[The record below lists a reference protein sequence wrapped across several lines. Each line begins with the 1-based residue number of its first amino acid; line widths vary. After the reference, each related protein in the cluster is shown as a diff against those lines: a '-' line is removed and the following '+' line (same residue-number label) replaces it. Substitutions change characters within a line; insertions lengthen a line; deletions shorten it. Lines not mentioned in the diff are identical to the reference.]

1 MIRPL
6 AAALALCA
14 SASALPAHADDVADA
29 KARFKKGVELYREQR
44 WREAV
49 AEFEA
54 AYRLKP
60 HGAIHFNV
68 AQCRERL
75 EDWPGAHRSYH
86 DYLREVPDAG
96 DRVAVRASLKR
107 IEERLA
113 SAGVQALLVHSDP
126 PGARVAID
134 GRDRGTT
141 PFQAVLAPGSYA
153 LVLVLD
159 GHEPLREQLELSP
172 SAATIVDVTLRRLP
186 RAPPAAEPAAT
197 VPPDLSPRP
206 PATAPPIA
214 PPRPPH
220 RPRRQL
226 AAWIAGGTAVAA
238 LAAGA
243 YFGWS
248 ARRDERALKALGEP
262 DGGAAGRR
270 ARDAESKARTANAL
284 YAIGGGAAAAGAT
297 LFVLEARF

>member
-1 MIRPL
+1 MIRSL
-6 AAALALCA
+6 AAALALCV
-14 SASALPAHADDVADA
+14 SASALPALADDVADA
-29 KARFKKGVELYREQR
+29 KARFRKAVELYREQR

-86 DYLREVPDAG
+86 DYLREVPDAS
-96 DRVAVRASLKR
+96 DRVAVRATLRR
-107 IEERLA
+107 IEARLA
-113 SAGVQALLVHSDP
+113 SAGVQALLVHSEP

-153 LVLVLD
+153 LALVLD
-159 GHEPLREQLELSP
+159 GHEPVREQIEVSP
-172 SAATIVDVTLRRLP
+172 SPAKVVDVTLQRLP
-186 RAPPAAEPAAT
+186 RAPTSPPPPAA
-197 VPPDLSPRP
+197 VPDLSPRP

-214 PPRPPH
+214 PPRAPH

-238 LAAGA
+238 VAAGA

-248 ARRDERALKALGEP
+248 ARRDERALKSLGEP
-262 DGGAAGRR
+262 DGGAAGRH
-270 ARDAESKARTANAL
+270 ARDAQSKARTANVL